1 MKKNKIENERNSLAA
16 QSSVRINNL
25 KRWLKRQS
33 LINWIIPK
41 KTAKTLKKF

>member
-25 KRWLKRQS
+25 KR
-33 LINWIIPK
+33 
-41 KTAKTLKKF
+41 